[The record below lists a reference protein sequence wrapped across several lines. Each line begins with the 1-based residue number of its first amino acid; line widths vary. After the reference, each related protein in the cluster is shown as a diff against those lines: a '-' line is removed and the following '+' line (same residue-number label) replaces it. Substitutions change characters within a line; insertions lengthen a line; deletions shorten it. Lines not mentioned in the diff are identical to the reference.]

1 MRRLLF
7 NGQIPLIVSVCLAT
21 IPLPMLQAEPHC
33 PGKLPILPLHLGRRS
48 QIVVKVSVN
57 HEGPY
62 DFMVDT
68 GSQLTSLSPGL
79 AAELRLQMQGT
90 TDVVGVGRSRAAFAR
105 LGSLQAGSHEV
116 SNLLVI
122 VQNLEHLQE
131 DDLPI
136 RGILGG
142 DFLEHFDVL
151 IDYGQRILCLDEAKA
166 MQSQIKGEHN
176 VLVHGPHSSE
186 EGGFTEPLIIQ
197 AQLSSKEK
205 RQMLFLL
212 DSGTNAPYLY
222 GAGSAVRRGS
232 APLNGRGIDG
242 REHTVAVLMPQDLR
256 VGSKSL
262 HKISF
267 VTPVSTANEFPKEE
281 FDGLLPTVLFQRV
294 YISYG
299 DRFAVFD
306 PRCK

>member
-1 MRRLLF
+1 MRRLFF
-7 NGQIPLIVSVCLAT
+7 NGQIQLIVSVCLAT
-21 IPLPMLQAEPHC
+21 IPVPMLQAEPHC
-33 PGKLPILPLHLGRRS
+33 PGKLPILPLQLGRRS

-79 AAELRLQMQGT
+79 ATELQLHMQGT

-116 SNLLVI
+116 SNLLVT

-131 DDLPI
+131 GDLPI
-136 RGILGG
+136 RGILGS
-142 DFLEHFDVL
+142 DFLQHFDVL
-151 IDYGQRILCLDEAKA
+151 IDYGQRILCLDEAKV

-176 VLVHGPHSSE
+176 VLVPWSHSSQ

-197 AQLSSKEK
+197 AQLSGKEK
-205 RQMLFLL
+205 RQMLLLL

-222 GAGSAVRRGS
+222 EAGSAVRRGS
-232 APLNGRGIDG
+232 ATLIGRGIDG
-242 REHTVAVLMPQDLR
+242 REHTVALLTPQDLR
-256 VGSKSL
+256 IGSKSL
-262 HKISF
+262 HEISF
-267 VTPVSTANEFPKEE
+267 VVAVSNGDAIRSGE

-294 YISYG
+294 FIDYRN
-299 DRFAVFD
+299 RFAVFD
-306 PRCK
+306 PR